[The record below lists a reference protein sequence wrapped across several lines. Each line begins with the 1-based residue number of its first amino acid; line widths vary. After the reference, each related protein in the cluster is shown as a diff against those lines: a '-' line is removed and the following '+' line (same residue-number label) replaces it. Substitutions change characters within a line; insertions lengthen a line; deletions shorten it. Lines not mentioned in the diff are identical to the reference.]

1 MRGTS
6 GRGTSRQVTSMSRAA
21 AAAVGCAVLLA
32 AACGDR
38 RQPAQDLLTDI
49 ATVTAGAT
57 TDANRYLPER
67 LHRVE
72 GDLGNLEMAF
82 DAGRFAEILARG
94 PGVLD
99 EARALAADASAAK
112 SERRRELTGR
122 WQRLSAVLPGDIDA
136 VSARIDQL
144 RARADAARA
153 RAALRGVTSSWSKAQ
168 AAFATGNLEEAV
180 STALRVDGEV
190 GQLAATVNC
199 PRPGCLRSR

>member
-1 MRGTS
+1 
-6 GRGTSRQVTSMSRAA
+6 
-21 AAAVGCAVLLA
+21 
-32 AACGDR
+32 
-38 RQPAQDLLTDI
+38 
-49 ATVTAGAT
+49 
-57 TDANRYLPER
+57 
-67 LHRVE
+67 
-72 GDLGNLEMAF
+72 
-82 DAGRFAEILARG
+82 
-94 PGVLD
+94 
-99 EARALAADASAAK
+99 
-112 SERRRELTGR
+112 LTGR